1 MIEDHIRWRMTRTG
15 LSADTLPLRL
25 PTLIVPEPG
34 VLPVTVA
41 SLLDPVTEK
50 ILESL
55 ECQKRVGLDN
65 SPSGPNA
72 LAMAVHDSPT
82 TTLEHLSTRITLM
95 SALLGPMGEESSHV
109 TGVSDVMTTA
119 DRAIRR

>member
-1 MIEDHIRWRMTRTG
+1 M
-15 LSADTLPLRL
+15 

-41 SLLDPVTEK
+41 SILAPVTENP
-50 ILESL
+50 LESL

-72 LAMAVHDSPT
+72 LAVAMQDSPT
-82 TTLEHLSTRITLM
+82 TTLEHFFTRITLM
-95 SALLGPMGEESSHV
+95 SPLPGLMGEESSHA
-109 TGVSDVMTTA
+109 TGDSDVITTA
-119 DRAIRR
+119 KRAIRR